1 MKRTDIPEQQNAS
14 DEDMLPEY
22 HFDYREAR
30 PNRFAADIEEGSMVI
45 VLEPDISRAFR
56 SPESVKAI
64 LRAIAG
70 GLSEQMANER

>member
-1 MKRTDIPEQQNAS
+1 MLEKQNVPS

-30 PNRFAADIEEGSMVI
+30 PNRFAADVEEGSMVI

-70 GLSEQMANER
+70 GLSEQMSKSPSG